1 VPGPETPTCIIGTA
15 LQRVKEDGGAG
26 PRKSLPHRYF
36 VCYDQRM
43 RNPRFVPVA
52 VFAIVLSALAGGLF
66 GSRAF
71 ARQDEVSQQYRVF
84 TSALAAIDRE
94 YVEEVPSDRLIYSA
108 IDGMLHTLDPHS
120 SFFDPKSYAQMRE
133 RQEGHYY
140 GLGIQISSV
149 DGDIKVNSIFEGS
162 PAYKKGLRRGDI
174 LAKVRDT
181 DGTDLDMKGWTTE
194 QAVKKLKGPKG
205 TTVNISIKR
214 GGYDGLINMDVVRD
228 EVNITTVRAAFMIDK
243 ETGYVKLDQFTE
255 TSDRELGDA
264 LQKLSANGMK
274 RLVFD
279 LRENPGGAL
288 DQAIRV
294 ANRFLPR
301 GDMIVSTRGRV
312 PNANQN
318 YLATEQGDYTH
329 LPIVTLVNRNSA
341 SASEIVSGA
350 LQDHD
355 RALIVGE
362 TTFGKA
368 LVQSVYPISEGAGVA
383 VTTGRY
389 YTPSGRLIQRPWDG
403 TFDEYLTYTLRDQTA
418 ERQHKLSDLKYTEA
432 GRKVYSGGGIE
443 PDKFVV
449 GAGNEGFNPTR
460 FGRLLS
466 ARQEFANFA
475 DQFRA
480 EGDTRLS
487 DANKNKK
494 PISRGFTVTDAMV
507 NDFKALLVSRKLKID
522 EESFKKDEPFIRAM
536 IHYEIDSALFGM
548 EEARRNMIA
557 KDPQAQFALGQFGE
571 AEHLIEL
578 ASTRSTRNGK
588 GH

>member
-1 VPGPETPTCIIGTA
+1 
-15 LQRVKEDGGAG
+15 
-26 PRKSLPHRYF
+26 
-36 VCYDQRM
+36 M
-43 RNPRFVPVA
+43 RIPRFLPVA
-52 VFAIVLSALAGGLF
+52 VLAIALSAIAGGVF
-66 GSRAF
+66 GSRAL
-71 ARQDEVSQQYRVF
+71 ARQDEVGQQYRVF
-84 TSALAAIDRE
+84 TAAIDAIEKE
-94 YVEEVPSDRLIYSA
+94 YVDDVPSDRLIYSA

-133 RQEGHYY
+133 RQEGRYY
-140 GLGIQISSV
+140 GLGITIQAI
-149 DGDIKVNSIFEGS
+149 DGDITVMSIFEGS

-174 LAKVRDT
+174 LSKV
-181 DGTDLDMKGWTTE
+181 GDLDMKGWTTD

-205 TTVNISIKR
+205 TLVNISIKR
-214 GGYDGLINMDVVRD
+214 RGYDGLINMDVVRD
-228 EVNITTVRAAFMIDK
+228 EVNITTVQAAFMIDK

-264 LQKLSANGMK
+264 LQKLNASGMK
-274 RLVFD
+274 KLVFD

-288 DQAIRV
+288 DQAIRIS
-294 ANRFLPR
+294 NRFLPR
-301 GDMIVSTRGRV
+301 GDLIVYTRGRV
-312 PNANQN
+312 ANANQN
-318 YLATEQGDYTH
+318 YIATESSDYTH

-368 LVQSVYPISEGAGVA
+368 LVQSVYPISEQAGVA

-389 YTPSGRLIQRPWDG
+389 YTPAGRLIQRPWDG
-403 TFDEYLTYTLRDQTA
+403 TFDEYLTYTLRDQTSA
-418 ERQHKLSDLKYTEA
+418 ERQHKAADLKLTDA

-443 PDKFVV
+443 PDKFIV
-449 GAGNEGFNPTR
+449 GAGMEGFNPTR
-460 FGRLLS
+460 FGRLLF

-480 EGDTRLS
+480 EGDTRFS

-494 PISRGFTVTDAMV
+494 PIARGFVVDDKMV
-507 NDFKALLVSRKLKID
+507 ADFKSTLTTRKVKID
-522 EESFKKDEPFIRAM
+522 EESFAKDDTFIRAM
-536 IHYEIDSALFGM
+536 IHFEIDRALFTM
-548 EEARRNMIA
+548 EEARHNLIA
-557 KDPQAQFALGQFGE
+557 KDPQAQFAIAQFPE

-578 ASTRSTRNGK
+578 AAVKSTRGAK
-588 GH
+588 GGQ

>member
-1 VPGPETPTCIIGTA
+1 MA
-15 LQRVKEDGGAG
+15 
-26 PRKSLPHRYF
+26 F
-36 VCYDQRM
+36 
-43 RNPRFVPVA
+43 
-52 VFAIVLSALAGGLF
+52 FAIVLSALAGGLF

-71 ARQDEVSQQYRVF
+71 ARQDEVAQQYRVF
-84 TSALAAIDRE
+84 TSALGAINRE
-94 YVEEVPSDRLIYSA
+94 YVDDVPSDRLIYSA

-120 SFFDPKSYAQMRE
+120 SFFDPRNYAQMRE

-140 GLGIQISSV
+140 GLGIQINSV
-149 DGDIKVNSIFEGS
+149 DGDIRVVSIFEGS

-174 LAKVRDT
+174 LSRVRDA

-205 TTVNISIKR
+205 TVVNISIKR
-214 GGYDGLINMDVVRD
+214 TGYDGLINMDVVRD

-243 ETGYVKLDQFTE
+243 DTGYVKLDQFTE

-288 DQAIRV
+288 DQAIRI

-301 GDMIVSTRGRV
+301 GDMIVYTRGRV

-318 YLATEQGDYTH
+318 YLATEQSDYTH

-389 YTPSGRLIQRPWDG
+389 YTPAGRLIQRPWDG
-403 TFDEYLTYTLRDQTA
+403 SFDEYLTYTLRDQTA
-418 ERQHKLSDLKYTEA
+418 ERQHKASDLKFTDA

-449 GAGNEGFNPTR
+449 GAGTEGFNPTR
-460 FGRLLS
+460 FGRLLYL
-466 ARQEFANFA
+466 RQEFANFA

-494 PISRGFTVTDAMV
+494 PIARGFEVTDAML
-507 NDFKALLVSRKLKID
+507 NDFKALLVARKVKID
-522 EESFKKDEPFIRAM
+522 EASFAKDDTFMRAM
-536 IHYEIDSALFGM
+536 IHYEIDSALFSM
-548 EEARRNMIA
+548 EEARRNLIA
-557 KDPQAQFALGQFGE
+557 KDPQAQFALAQFGE
-571 AEHLIEL
+571 AEHLLEL
-578 ASTRSTRNGK
+578 ASTRSTRSGK
-588 GH
+588 GQ